1 MEFLKLENSTH
12 IILAIVCI
20 IISIYYIFKPEIQR
34 NYEKVV
40 YYIKYNFSLRF
51 LRWFRGGGY

>member
-51 LRWFRGGGY
+51 LRWFRGVGY

>member
-51 LRWFRGGGY
+51 LRWFRGGSY